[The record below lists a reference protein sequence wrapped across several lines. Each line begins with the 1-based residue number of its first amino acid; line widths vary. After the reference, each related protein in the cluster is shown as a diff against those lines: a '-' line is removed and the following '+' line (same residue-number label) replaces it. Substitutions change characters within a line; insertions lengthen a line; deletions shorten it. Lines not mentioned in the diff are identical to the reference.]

1 MPAYVTGTTAINIDT
16 SNKLSAA
23 LPVYLVLVVGLALI
37 LLTFVFRSRLVPV
50 TAVAGFLLTIIATLG
65 VVVFIFQECH
75 LGSLFGVQEKAPVI
89 SFLPITMVAILFG
102 LAMDY
107 QVFLVSRMRESYV
120 TTHNP
125 AGAVMSG
132 FGAAARVVT
141 AAAIIMIIVFG
152 SFIFGGQP
160 AIKSIGLALAFGV
173 LADAFLVRMT
183 LVPAL
188 VKLLGHAAW
197 NLPGPVDR
205 LMPNLDIEGERLTKE
220 P

>member
-1 MPAYVTGTTAINIDT
+1 VPAYVTGTTAINIDT

-37 LLTFVFRSRLVPV
+37 LLTFVF
-50 TAVAGFLLTIIATLG
+50 
-65 VVVFIFQECH
+65 IFQEGH